1 MYRFIETFLQV
12 QFTAQWS
19 RWVKMQ
25 RRTLFHA
32 FRGQTT
38 SVSLLTLYLL
48 SVIGT
53 WYICDQCHK
62 YNQVCLSDMLIVQ
75 H

>member
-25 RRTLFHA
+25 RRTLFHE

-38 SVSLLTLYLL
+38 SVSLLTLCLYYPSLEHGIY
-48 SVIGT
+48 VINAT
-53 WYICDQCHK
+53 NIIKFAYQIC
-62 YNQVCLSDMLIVQ
+62 
-75 H
+75 